1 MTQNRYYCSHS
12 PSPSPLSLSRFSPVS
27 VALCCCFSLCTHYTC
42 AAHSYAHSHSAA
54 NKWESRIDNNN
65 TETTDKESLH
75 SELLGVKRACLCFA
89 RAVAVAVSVAVSVAV
104 AVASLTWESPRCL
117 LPIVVV
123 AIIIIIAH
131 KLLSNFM
138 HMYVCVYV
146 CLHTVTGFALSVN
159 FGWFYWPASTFL
171 SAGIASDA
179 TPSANLCWTHKKI
192 IESKLKPIGI
202 WVGLSGP
209 TCLLYNVCEL
219 MARPATQSYRYI
231 HI

>member
-1 MTQNRYYCSHS
+1 M
-12 PSPSPLSLSRFSPVS
+12 
-27 VALCCCFSLCTHYTC
+27 
-42 AAHSYAHSHSAA
+42 
-54 NKWESRIDNNN
+54 
-65 TETTDKESLH
+65 H
-75 SELLGVKRACLCFA
+75 SELLGVTRACLCFA
-89 RAVAVAVSVAVSVAV
+89 RAVAVAVAVSVAFAV

-131 KLLSNFM
+131 KLLSNLIHVYECM
-138 HMYVCVYV
+138 YV

-171 SAGIASDA
+171 SASIASDA
-179 TPSANLCWTHKKI
+179 DAAPSANLCGTHKKI

-209 TCLLYNVCEL
+209 TCLLYNVCEF

-231 HI
+231 HTYIVHMYLYVCMYMSVHK